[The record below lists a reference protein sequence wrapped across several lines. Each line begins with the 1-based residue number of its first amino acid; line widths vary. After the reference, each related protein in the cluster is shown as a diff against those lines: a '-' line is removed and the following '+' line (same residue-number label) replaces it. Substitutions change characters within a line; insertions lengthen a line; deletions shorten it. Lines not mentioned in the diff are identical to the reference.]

1 VLSPQ
6 EWASIQIVRD
16 WLGLF
21 QLATTRLSSRDLTT
35 ISSVFAVFLGLQAHV
50 RSLLSN
56 LSGSLPRELTAGLI
70 GAHEKLAEYL
80 TKLDACPYYMWA
92 ACEFLD
98 LFSVFPISHDLLAVL
113 DPRIRLSG
121 VLQAVVHDPRLHED
135 VLVSKAKFD
144 AHFLSHYSTGTTSSS
159 STTPSTNQD
168 PFFSIFASAQPSVS
182 APRKELEQFFALP
195 PEGFDGPDP
204 VQWWASRTSQFPCLS
219 RMARDVFSISGKN
232 LTRSSF
238 GCF

>member
-1 VLSPQ
+1 VISPQ
-6 EWASIQIVRD
+6 EWAAIRIVRD
-16 WLGLF
+16 WLSLF

-35 ISSVFAVFLGLQAHV
+35 ISSVFAVFLGLQAHI
-50 RSLLSN
+50 RAQLSN
-56 LSGSLPRELTAGLI
+56 LPGNLPRELTAGLI
-70 GAHEKLAEYL
+70 AAHEKLAEYF
-80 TKLDACPYYMWA
+80 TKSDACPYYMWA
-92 ACEFLD
+92 ACESLD
-98 LFSVFPISHDLLAVL
+98 LCSIFPDSDDLLAVL

-121 VLQAVVHDPRLHED
+121 ALQAVAHDPRLQED

-144 AHFLSHYSTGTTSSS
+144 AHFLSNYSTGTSSSSS
-159 STTPSTNQD
+159 STPSTIQD
-168 PFFSIFASAQPSVS
+168 SFFSIFSSAQPSVS

-232 LTRSSF
+232 LIRSF
-238 GCF
+238 FACF